1 MIAGGLNN
9 NLDFLRDCV
18 TFDARVPEEN
28 RALLFDPQTSGGL
41 LVAIAPDAADAAL
54 ENLREHQ
61 ITAANIG
68 RVLPKGA
75 SLLSVT

>member
-18 TFDARVPEEN
+18 SFSASVPEEN

-41 LVAIAPDAADAAL
+41 LVAIAPKRQTPRLKLCNAT
-54 ENLREHQ
+54 RSQ
-61 ITAANIG
+61 Q
-68 RVLPKGA
+68 PKSAWSAKGP
-75 SLLSVT
+75 SLLSVS